1 MADEAIGGF
10 LIDKLQQIQDQTPD
24 SFSSDIEF
32 IDAGTGGLSILHM
45 ISNRKKAVIIDCAL
59 MGTSAGTLKRF
70 TAEEVESVKQ
80 LTNFSLHECDI
91 LKVLDIA
98 IQLDQSPDETCFFGI
113 EPETISP
120 RLGLSQILLDNI
132 DSYISQIC
140 HELNPAVR

>member
-10 LIDKLQQIQDQTPD
+10 LIDKLQQLRCLQPEIFD
-24 SFSSDIEF
+24 SAIKLV
-32 IDAGTGGLSILHM
+32 DAGTGGLSILHM

-59 MGTSAGTLKRF
+59 MGTTAGTLKRF
-70 TAEEVESVKQ
+70 TSDDVESVKR
-80 LTNFSLHECDI
+80 LANFSLHECDV

-98 IQLDQSPDETCFFGI
+98 KQLGQAPDETCFFGI

-120 RLGLSQILLDNI
+120 HQGLSQILADNI

-140 HELNPAVR
+140 HELNSPLS